1 MIINNCGCSCNCS
14 PEPEFIEEI
23 VETIW
28 RILYVESPTSI
39 IPPCRRNDVH
49 GRYSSL
55 LIPQKSALWGQNA
68 IAEWTYLFFFL
79 KKKFDVN
86 A

>member
-1 MIINNCGCSCNCS
+1 MIINNCGCTCNCS

-39 IPPCRRNDVH
+39 IPPGRQNDVH
-49 GRYSSL
+49 GQYSSL
-55 LIPQKSALWGQNA
+55 LIPQKGALWGQNA
-68 IAEWTYLFFFL
+68 IAEWIYFFL
-79 KKKFDVN
+79 KKKFHVN
-86 A
+86 ANL